1 MKISRGGNRVSEGT
15 LSLVLYLLLLKS
27 GGAHAEAQLVPS

>member
-1 MKISRGGNRVSEGT
+1 MKISRGGNRVSEGA

-27 GGAHAEAQLVPS
+27 GGAPAEAQLVPS